1 LPLGNQKI
9 VERGNHGGE
18 LGYGLQVKRRLNIGR
33 THEDTA
39 IGFILDIEQLDLDEA
54 RAALSVC
61 QIKKLP
67 GVPRFFQ
74 KRNAPRF

>member
-1 LPLGNQKI
+1 MNLFN
-9 VERGNHGGE
+9 
-18 LGYGLQVKRRLNIGR
+18 
-33 THEDTA
+33 
-39 IGFILDIEQLDLDEA
+39 LDIEQLDLDEA